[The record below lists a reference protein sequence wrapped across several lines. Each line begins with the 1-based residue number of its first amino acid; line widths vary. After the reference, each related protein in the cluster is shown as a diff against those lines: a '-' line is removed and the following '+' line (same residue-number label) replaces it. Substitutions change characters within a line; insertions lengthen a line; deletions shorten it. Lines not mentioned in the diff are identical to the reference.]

1 MQYTTINE
9 QWMERMAIRLD
20 MKPTPLTLEPW
31 HRKKVNACEMNV
43 IKNLT
48 SKFIKMRVM
57 IIKKTMKINH
67 VTPGTTLPLS
77 LKISSKSNSPII
89 ITPVF
94 TIERAGF

>member
-1 MQYTTINE
+1 
-9 QWMERMAIRLD
+9 MERMAIRLD
-20 MKPTPLTLEPW
+20 MKPTPLTLERW

-57 IIKKTMKINH
+57 IIKKRMKINH
-67 VTPGTTLPLS
+67 VTPGTPWLLS
-77 LKISSKSNSPII
+77 LLKILSKSNSPII

>member
-1 MQYTTINE
+1 
-9 QWMERMAIRLD
+9 
-20 MKPTPLTLEPW
+20 
-31 HRKKVNACEMNV
+31 MNV

-67 VTPGTTLPLS
+67 VTPGTPRPS
-77 LKISSKSNSPII
+77 LKILSKSNSPII

>member
-1 MQYTTINE
+1 
-9 QWMERMAIRLD
+9 
-20 MKPTPLTLEPW
+20 
-31 HRKKVNACEMNV
+31 MNV

-57 IIKKTMKINH
+57 IIKKTMKINQ
-67 VTPGTTLPLS
+67 VTPGTFFLLS
-77 LKISSKSNSPII
+77 LKILSKSNSPII